1 MRNRGVNIAYE
12 VVQGTVPWAYKD
24 INRLKGCGI
33 DHIRLPFRPVDFFTN
48 NTYATINDTN
58 KTKFDTV
65 KNLALDNGLSVI
77 LDCHGI
83 DPTDVSDSYNGM
95 ATIWNKVGNAYKGDP
110 VADENNLGVYFEM
123 FNEPQESDAGNWAT
137 KHEATITAIRAI
149 DTKHWLIADGLYGAD
164 PNGFDALS
172 PLSDNKVIYSYHFY
186 ENYEFTHCGAE
197 WTGMNGLSGLR
208 YPTPAAQANAKL
220 NAIGY
225 TTPTISRYMG
235 YNRDNMLEQV
245 MDHPVTWAE
254 THNVPMYCGEMGFY
268 DKHTRL
274 EDGYAWMQ
282 DAIWTM
288 SQADVSYCLFVYGA
302 PDGSW
307 PIDDTILG
315 MVQAERMKNP
325 QREENQIYSAGRP
338 VSDLNSLSTAMNV
351 NNRRVSIQNPVPV
364 QMGNGNYHQFDYGI
378 EHAINYS
385 VTVLQANPFRKG
397 FSIQNQS
404 TTATGWLRID
414 NDADATKDGWSWKLA
429 PGKTFPEGP
438 ISVAPTNKI
447 SLISDQT
454 GTPSTGDTYHHFN
467 VIEIT

>member
-1 MRNRGVNIAYE
+1 
-12 VVQGTVPWAYKD
+12 
-24 INRLKGCGI
+24 
-33 DHIRLPFRPVDFFTN
+33 
-48 NTYATINDTN
+48 
-58 KTKFDTV
+58 
-65 KNLALDNGLSVI
+65 
-77 LDCHGI
+77 
-83 DPTDVSDSYNGM
+83 
-95 ATIWNKVGNAYKGDP
+95 
-110 VADENNLGVYFEM
+110 
-123 FNEPQESDAGNWAT
+123 
-137 KHEATITAIRAI
+137 
-149 DTKHWLIADGLYGAD
+149 
-164 PNGFDALS
+164 
-172 PLSDNKVIYSYHFY
+172 
-186 ENYEFTHCGAE
+186 
-197 WTGMNGLSGLR
+197 
-208 YPTPAAQANAKL
+208 
-220 NAIGY
+220 
-225 TTPTISRYMG
+225 
-235 YNRDNMLEQV
+235 
-245 MDHPVTWAE
+245 
-254 THNVPMYCGEMGFY
+254 
-268 DKHTRL
+268 
-274 EDGYAWMQ
+274 
-282 DAIWTM
+282 
-288 SQADVSYCLFVYGA
+288 LFVYGA